1 MRKLTA
7 LLVLSGTLAVCGPS
21 LARDIHL
28 KKMSADE
35 LKQVCDKVGGSFS
48 QGPKM
53 YGCGTNCKGGT
64 GTDCIVSCAPG
75 ERCIAQVIGARHPHS
90 AEQALVKPVHHRR

>member
-28 KKMSADE
+28 PKMSADA
-35 LKQVCDKVGGSFS
+35 LKATCDKVHGSFS

-53 YGCGTNCKGGT
+53 YGCGTNCKDGP

-75 ERCIAQVIGARHPHS
+75 ERCIAQVIGARRPHT
-90 AEQALVKPVHHRR
+90 AAQALVKPTRHRR